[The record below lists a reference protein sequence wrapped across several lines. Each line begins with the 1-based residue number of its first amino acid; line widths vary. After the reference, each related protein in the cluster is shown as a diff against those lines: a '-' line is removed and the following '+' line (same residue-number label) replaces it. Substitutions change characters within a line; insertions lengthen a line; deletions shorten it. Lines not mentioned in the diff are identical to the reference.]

1 MSGSGK
7 PGAEIRSIVLDSAI
21 FPALCFAGG
30 NQRMPA
36 VRADQLSGKQRCLG
50 RRIVSGNLFRRLI
63 DFWTAS
69 HSSGPIIASCAP
81 SWEIHSDSG
90 FLIMVLSL

>member
-30 NQRMPA
+30 NQRMPT
-36 VRADQLSGKQRCLG
+36 VRTDQLSGNKGRWQAECRCHSGGGASVQPLWAG
-50 RRIVSGNLFRRLI
+50 EEGVS
-63 DFWTAS
+63 
-69 HSSGPIIASCAP
+69 
-81 SWEIHSDSG
+81 
-90 FLIMVLSL
+90 